1 MSDTVMKELVAGLL
15 KSAEGK
21 ITEIILYGSVARG
34 TADSDSDIDV
44 ALLVNEDLTAEELD
58 LLSEFIVDMN
68 LKYDTVFSVIDLPN
82 EQYRRSKDTI
92 PFYRNVSREGIVLWK
107 AA

>member
-1 MSDTVMKELVAGLL
+1 MSDSVMRELVAGLL

-21 ITEIILYGSVARG
+21 IAEIILYGSAARG
-34 TADSDSDIDV
+34 TAGADSDIDV
-44 ALLVNEDLTAEELD
+44 ALLINEALTAEELD
-58 LLSEFIVDMN
+58 LLSDFVVDMN

-82 EQYRRSKDTI
+82 EQYQSRKDTI
-92 PFYRNVSREGIVLWK
+92 PFYRNVAREGIVLWK

>member
-21 ITEIILYGSVARG
+21 ITEIILYGSAARG

-44 ALLVNEDLTAEELD
+44 ALLVNEDFNGRGA
-58 LLSEFIVDMN
+58 
-68 LKYDTVFSVIDLPN
+68 
-82 EQYRRSKDTI
+82 
-92 PFYRNVSREGIVLWK
+92 
-107 AA
+107 